1 MLFFKKRANF
11 MGKLLHNDKQ
21 RNYEDTFEKRK
32 RSFIY
37 LFIYYLFIVDSF
49 TIEDIHTKKK
59 KKD

>member
-1 MLFFKKRANF
+1 